1 MEYVLL
7 IVGHDD
13 AYRALDEETGKA
25 MYAGHIAFMDECKA
39 AGVAIPYSA
48 ELRPPDTART
58 LNADGTVTDGPFAE
72 TKEQLGGFYV
82 LDCADLDEALRWA
95 KKIPMRSGAIEV
107 RPVMDLS
114 GYGYRSRTVT
124 PVNAAA

>member
-1 MEYVLL
+1 MEFLL
-7 IVGHDD
+7 TIVGYDD

-39 AGVAIPYSA
+39 AGVPMPYSA

-82 LDCADLDEALRWA
+82 IGVDTIEEALTWA
-95 KKIPMRSGAIEV
+95 RKIPLLPSDKIEV
-107 RPVMDLS
+107 RPM
-114 GYGYRSRTVT
+114 R
-124 PVNAAA
+124 